1 MNSDVLN
8 GLVAGIIAVIFYGG
22 LSVAILGSI
31 GWYRRRQGKPAP
43 MRSVLVPIAIGA
55 VGCVVLHAAG
65 FQTFGLGVLA
75 VAVMAGY
82 WAWE

>member
-8 GLVAGIIAVIFYGG
+8 GLVAGIIAVVFYGG

-31 GWYRRRQGKPAP
+31 AWYRRRQGKPAP
-43 MRSVLVPIAIGA
+43 MRPVLIPIAIGG
-55 VGCVVLHAAG
+55 VGCLVLHAAG
-65 FQTFGLGVLA
+65 FQTLGLGVLA
-75 VAVMAGY
+75 VGVMAGY